1 MTEPVETPSTDS
13 HGSRRPDRI
22 KRKWTVYLATIAR
35 IVVGALFLLASYD
48 KILDPL
54 RFAESVDS
62 YKLLPAVAIS
72 PFALALPWIEF
83 VAGLLLVLG
92 MASRAAAL
100 VVLCLLLMFMGAI
113 GIDMARGLTID
124 CGCFGALTESDPI
137 GWVTLV
143 RDVGLTV
150 MTLYVMLFDEQTF
163 GLEALL
169 NREERKSRDT
179 SNRNG
184 TVVP

>member
-1 MTEPVETPSTDS
+1 MTAPEESS
-13 HGSRRPDRI
+13 SSNFQASRQPDHT
-22 KRKWTVYLATIAR
+22 KKKWTVYLATIAR

-150 MTLYVMLFDEQTF
+150 MTLYVMLFDQQTF

-169 NREERKSRDT
+169 NREERKSLDT
-179 SNRNG
+179 GNG
-184 TVVP
+184 DETFVP